1 MPLRFLLL
9 EDNPLD
15 ANLVEATL
23 MDGGIDCELLQVETR
38 GDFVAAL
45 LENEFDLILADYG
58 LPEFDGISALE
69 IACHLRPDVPLIF
82 VSGSFGEELAIE
94 TLKRGATDY
103 VLKQRLGRLVPS
115 VQRALRET
123 QERRKRKR
131 AELMLFEQ
139 KRLLELI
146 ASGRPLDECLKA
158 MCASVSDL
166 HPGTR
171 ACFLLTNAQ
180 VTTFKSSITPDFPSS
195 FGEGLKDAPINDLC
209 IGTCGE
215 AVYRGEPISC
225 ADIVNDDRWSQ
236 EWRNLCVAH
245 GILACH
251 SQPVMDAD
259 GLALGSLMLC
269 FDQPRMPTDW
279 ELQLA
284 DFGTQVASIVFERDR
299 SYLALAESEAK
310 YRTLFESIDEG
321 FCICEMLFDE
331 NGKPIDYRFLKVN
344 PAFEKMT
351 GLKQATGKTARE
363 LVPNLEACWFEIY
376 SKVVLTG
383 KPIRF
388 EAQSVAM
395 SNRWFDVKA
404 FCIDATQ
411 SHKFAILFANISDVY
426 NELRLRKQA
435 EAEIQQ
441 LNQQLTQRLN
451 ELQTLFDL
459 LPIGVAIA
467 EDPECRTIRVNPYLS
482 KLIRVPMVAN
492 ASLGAPADERPL
504 YRLCRDGQDI
514 PVAHLP
520 MQYAAI
526 HNTSVQDEVVDIVH
540 SDGTLIKLL
549 CYASPLLDENQR
561 VRGVVGAFADIT
573 QRVLDEAALREN
585 EERLL
590 IALQTGKLGSWQLDL
605 VTGVLDSSHRCKANF
620 GLPPEGELSYQRLF
634 EMIHADDRQY
644 VREMVQ
650 QAIANKI
657 DYDAEY
663 RIVWSD
669 GSIHWLIAR
678 GRASYDA
685 NGQPLRMIGVT
696 LDITDRKLSEQQN
709 QRTLQRLQTLIAASP
724 LPIAIIEPDCIVQ
737 LWNPAAA
744 KLFGWS
750 EAEVLGKPIPIVPPE
765 KQEECRLVREAVSN
779 GEIFSGVETYRCK
792 RDGSTVVVSI
802 SAALLD
808 DSNAI
813 VLLFQDITKRQQIEE
828 ALRSSQAQL
837 QTLFDEA
844 PLGVFLIDE
853 DFRIRQVNPTALPV
867 FGDIPDLIGRDFEE
881 VMHIL
886 WSPAYADEV
895 VQQYRHTLE
904 TGEPYFVPERI
915 EERRDRGVIE
925 YYEWRINRIPLPEG
939 RYGVVCYF
947 RDISTQV
954 LARIAIAESES
965 RFRLMVESAKD
976 YAIFTLDLNGIIA
989 SWNSGAQKLLGYT
1002 ETEAI
1007 GRDAR
1012 IIFTPEDNEQKQA
1025 EWEMQTALTQERAE
1039 NERWH
1044 LRKDGTQFW
1053 ASGLMMPL
1061 QNEAGHIQGFVKI
1074 LQDKTAKRQADQRLH
1089 LLYEMTR
1096 DLLAAEH
1103 PMQLMNNLFSKLS
1116 EQLGLNCYYN
1126 YMVEQK
1132 DNRPILH
1139 LKNYTGISDDTA
1151 HSMEWIEFGQYLC
1164 GLVAQQR
1171 RQIVLDRGQI
1181 STDPNAQQLKS
1192 MGITAYA
1199 CQPLIVR
1206 GRLLGSLSFG
1216 SFTRTN
1222 FTLEEINLLQSTCD
1236 QIAIALERADLLT
1249 SMQQQAQQL
1258 QQANR
1263 IKDEFLAV
1271 LSHEL
1276 RSPLNP
1282 ILGWSQLLKTGK
1294 LDQAKTAQALDVI
1307 ERNAKLQS
1315 ELIEDLLD
1323 VSRILQGKLSLNVS
1337 RVNLAMTIQAA
1348 METVRLAA
1356 QAKSIEIQAQL
1367 QPDVGLVS
1375 GDPNRLQQVIWNLLS
1390 NAIKFTDVGGQVEIR
1405 LERLDGFAQII
1416 VSDTGKGI
1424 HPDFLPHVFDYFRQ
1438 EDGATT
1444 RKFGGLGLGLAIARH
1459 LVELHGG
1466 TVWADSLGEGQGAT
1480 FTVRLPSLA
1489 NPSPRNSDVKKS
1501 EPSRNLQGIKIL
1513 VVDDDNDTREFL
1525 TFLLKQYQANVT
1537 AVASAVEA
1545 IATFS
1550 EFKPDVLVS
1559 DIGMPEVDGYMLMR
1573 QVRALPPEQAGQIKA
1588 IALTAYAGEIDYQQ
1602 AMLAGFQRHVPK
1614 PVEPEVLVKAIADLV
1629 QPVAGQTK
1637 P

>member
-1 MPLRFLLL
+1 MALQFLLL

-15 ANLVEATL
+15 ANIVEVTL

-38 GDFVAAL
+38 ADFVAAL
-45 LENEFDLILADYG
+45 LGNELDLILADYT

-69 IACHLRPDVPLIF
+69 IACNLRPDVPFIF
-82 VSGSFGEELAIE
+82 VSGSLGEELAIE

-103 VLKQRLGRLVPS
+103 VLKQRIGRLVPS
-115 VQRALRET
+115 IQRALRET
-123 QERRKRKR
+123 QERRERKR

-146 ASGRPLDECLKA
+146 AYGHPLDECLAA
-158 MCASVSDL
+158 MCASVSEL

-171 ACFLLTNAQ
+171 ACFLLTDAQ
-180 VTTFKSSITPDFPSS
+180 GTRFKNSITPDFPSS

-215 AVYRGEPISC
+215 AAYRGEPITC
-225 ADIVNDDRWSQ
+225 ADIVNDHRWWQ

-251 SQPVMDAD
+251 SQPVMGVN

-269 FDQPRMPTDW
+269 FDQARMPSDW

-299 SYLALAESEAK
+299 SYLALAESETK
-310 YRTLFESIDEG
+310 YRALFESIDEG
-321 FCICEMLFDE
+321 CCICEMLFDE
-331 NGKPIDYRFLKVN
+331 NGKAMDYRFLKVN
-344 PAFEKMT
+344 PAFETMT

-363 LVPNLEACWFEIY
+363 LVPNLEASWLEIY
-376 SKVVLTG
+376 GTVVLTG

-388 EAQSVAM
+388 EAQSLAM
-395 SNRWFDVKA
+395 NNRWFDVNA
-404 FCIDATQ
+404 FCIDAAP
-411 SHKFAILFANISDVY
+411 SHKFAILFANISHRKQVEQERERFLAVGSDLQVITSINGY
-426 NELRLRKQA
+426 FKLVTPTWERILGWTVEEMISRPWIDFVHPDDIKTTLAEAASLFSGNETIRFENRYRHKDGSYRWLLWKAQPSLEEQVIYGAAVDITDRKQA
-435 EAEIQQ
+435 EAEIEQ
-441 LNQQLTQRLN
+441 LNQQLKERVN
-451 ELQTLFDL
+451 ELQTLFEL

-467 EDPECRTIRVNPYLS
+467 
-482 KLIRVPMVAN
+482 
-492 ASLGAPADERPL
+492 
-504 YRLCRDGQDI
+504 Q
-514 PVAHLP
+514 
-520 MQYAAI
+520 
-526 HNTSVQDEVVDIVH
+526 
-540 SDGTLIKLL
+540 
-549 CYASPLLDENQR
+549 
-561 VRGVVGAFADIT
+561 
-573 QRVLDEAALREN
+573 
-585 EERLL
+585 
-590 IALQTGKLGSWQLDL
+590 
-605 VTGVLDSSHRCKANF
+605 
-620 GLPPEGELSYQRLF
+620 
-634 EMIHADDRQY
+634 
-644 VREMVQ
+644 
-650 QAIANKI
+650 
-657 DYDAEY
+657 
-663 RIVWSD
+663 
-669 GSIHWLIAR
+669 
-678 GRASYDA
+678 
-685 NGQPLRMIGVT
+685 
-696 LDITDRKLSEQQN
+696 
-709 QRTLQRLQTLIAASP
+709 
-724 LPIAIIEPDCIVQ
+724 EPDSIVQ
-737 LWNPAAA
+737 LWNPAAERV
-744 KLFGWS
+744 FGWS

-765 KQEECRLVREAVSN
+765 KQEECRLVREAVIN
-779 GEIFSGVETYRCK
+779 GEIFSGIETYRCK
-792 RDGSTVVVSI
+792 RDGSKVIVSI

-813 VLLFQDITKRQQIEE
+813 VLLFQDITERHQVEE

-867 FGDIPDLIGRDFEE
+867 FGDIPDLIGRDFDE

-954 LARIAIAESES
+954 LARVAIAQSES

-976 YAIFTLDLNGIIA
+976 YAIFTLDLNNTIA

-1012 IIFTPEDNEQKQA
+1012 IFFTPEDNERKQA

-1044 LRKDGTQFW
+1044 LRKDGTRFW

-1061 QNEAGHIQGFVKI
+1061 QNEAGDIHGFVKI
-1074 LQDKTAKRQADQRLH
+1074 LQDKTAKRQADERLH

-1116 EQLGLNCYYN
+1116 HQLELHCYYN
-1126 YMVEQK
+1126 YRVEEK
-1132 DNRPILH
+1132 HNRPMLH
-1139 LKNYTGISDDTA
+1139 LKNYAGISDDVA
-1151 HSMEWIEFGQYLC
+1151 RSKEWVEFGQYLC
-1164 GLVAQQR
+1164 GIVAQQG
-1171 RQIVLDRGQI
+1171 RQIVLNREQI
-1181 STDPNAQQLKS
+1181 STHPHAQLLNS

-1294 LDQAKTAQALDVI
+1294 LDEAKTAQALNVI

-1337 RVNLAMTIQAA
+1337 RVNLAMTIQGAI
-1348 METVRLAA
+1348 ETVRLAA
-1356 QAKSIEIQAQL
+1356 LAKSIEIQAQL
-1367 QPDVGLVS
+1367 QPDIGLVS
-1375 GDPNRLQQVIWNLLS
+1375 GDANRLQQVIWNLLS
-1390 NAIKFTDVGGQVEIR
+1390 NAVKFTDLGGQVEIR
-1405 LERLDGFAQII
+1405 LERLDCFAQIRI
-1416 VSDTGKGI
+1416 TDTGKGI
-1424 HPDFLPHVFDYFRQ
+1424 DSNFLPHVFDYFRQ
-1438 EDGATT
+1438 EDSATT
-1444 RKFGGLGLGLAIARH
+1444 RKFGGLGLGLAIVRH

-1466 TVWADSLGEGQGAT
+1466 IVWAESPGEGQGAT
-1480 FTVRLPSLA
+1480 FTVRLPSLP
-1489 NPSPRNSDVKKS
+1489 NPSPTNPDPQQS
-1501 EPSRNLQGIKIL
+1501 EPSVNLQGIKIL
-1513 VVDDDNDTREFL
+1513 VVDDDTDTREFL
-1525 TFLLKQYQANVT
+1525 TLLLEQYQVNVT

-1545 IATFS
+1545 IASLT
-1550 EFKPDVLVS
+1550 EYRPDVLVS
-1559 DIGMPEVDGYMLMR
+1559 DIGMPEMDGYMLMR
-1573 QVRALPPEQAGQIKA
+1573 QVRALAPEQGGQIKA

-1602 AMLAGFQRHVPK
+1602 AMLAGFQCHIPK
-1614 PVEPEVLVKAIADLV
+1614 PVESEVLMKAIRDLV
-1629 QPVAGQTK
+1629 QQIGVKRQ
-1637 P
+1637 